1 VVRDFIHVRDLARLF
16 HAAATSPF
24 TGTFNASSGMGISIS
39 ELLAIMIAEFGVMP
53 QITRLPDRA
62 CDVPASVLSCE
73 KAKSVFGWKPLISI
87 ERGIQ
92 EVGRWLVEDVLTA
105 PLVANRITLSAEIA
119 AAHMDSRSTGLPYDL
134 PLLDHGQTPISGSA

>member
-1 VVRDFIHVRDLARLF
+1 
-16 HAAATSPF
+16 
-24 TGTFNASSGMGISIS
+24 
-39 ELLAIMIAEFGVMP
+39 
-53 QITRLPDRA
+53 
-62 CDVPASVLSCE
+62 VLSCE

-119 AAHMDSRSTGLPYDL
+119 AAHSRSTGLPFDL
-134 PLLDHGQTPISGSA
+134 PLHDHGQTPISGSA